1 MDTTDYFQTDKEK
14 QRKAK
19 QRSRTGCKTCRSR
32 KVKCDEYP
40 GGCKNCERLDLICP
54 NSNLY
59 PDISRAG
66 SASDDGNSL
75 VATSRTQTGI
85 KRSRTYR
92 SCGACRGSKSRCS
105 GDRPICERC
114 RQRGMECVYEGKQ
127 VPDWVE
133 LSSKIR
139 SRKRSG
145 SCSPSGGNSPPRS
158 RQISPSRVAPN
169 IPDYDGSD
177 LTSSSSQEEGINVD
191 LTWLLAINLPD
202 QKARL
207 IALLDEYFVNV
218 HSLRCFG
225 FVHRA
230 TLVQQLDG
238 RLQRGLLRDVLL
250 LAVCALGAKFFALR
264 HASDSML
271 EAGFALKT
279 GSQWAKKAQ
288 TLLLADL
295 DIVSVEKGMS
305 AVLLY
310 EHEIRVGNYASA
322 LVLSGLAVRICQSL
336 GLNSEMS
343 NDLYCESPKI
353 SPSMRESRRRLAWSA
368 WAVDAS
374 SFGEGDRS
382 SLIADS
388 EVQLQLP
395 CNERNFYL
403 QKPSITEV
411 LQPWKILPFAPQG
424 AQAEVPD
431 LPAQF
436 IRLTFLRKQVLKHVR
451 RQELAQETGMSQQ
464 GVETILAALQTWHDN
479 LPATLQF
486 TQTALRMRK
495 KTMQLGGLISLHVL
509 YHQTASELCRADTIA
524 GDPTSHDRD
533 TIQRLESLCVKHAS
547 AIPLILE
554 EALHHGYE
562 AIADPCLVSAAHD
575 SSLVLAHYSQEQA
588 RFPTGAVHLE
598 RPASDLVQLN
608 LEALRVMRLLHT
620 SAVELHSSVQELM
633 TDASSL
639 ALAATMGTMSGSS
652 GMGAS
657 APMMGFTSPLKSP
670 ADSSL
675 PAYPV
680 PPTTRG
686 GLSAT
691 PSTFNTF
698 AQSIAADA
706 TRYPSSQGSMNANV
720 YGTLLGEPMSG
731 HFQGL
736 PQQIG
741 VGSSRAPDVFA
752 GTAEGFNY
760 LGSFYPVMCD
770 DAMSSQGANL

>member
-1 MDTTDYFQTDKEK
+1 MDTTDYFQTDKER

-54 NSNLY
+54 NSNPYL
-59 PDISRAG
+59 DTSRAG
-66 SASDDGNSL
+66 SASDDGNNL
-75 VATSRTQTGI
+75 VPTSRTQTGI
-85 KRSRTYR
+85 RRSRTYR

-105 GDRPICERC
+105 GDRPVCERC

-139 SRKRSG
+139 SSKRSG

-158 RQISPSRVAPN
+158 GQISPSRLVTN
-169 IPDYDGSD
+169 THDYDGSD
-177 LTSSSSQEEGINVD
+177 FASSSSQEESINVD
-191 LTWLLAINLPD
+191 LTWLLAINLPNP
-202 QKARL
+202 KARL
-207 IALLDEYFVNV
+207 MALLDEYFVNV

-238 RLQRGLLRDVLL
+238 RLQRGLSEDVLL
-250 LAVCALGAKFFALR
+250 LAICALGAKFFALR

-288 TLLLADL
+288 SLLLADL
-295 DIVSVEKGMS
+295 NIVSVEKGMS

-322 LVLSGLAVRICQSL
+322 LVLGGLAIRICQSL

-343 NDLYCESPKI
+343 NDLSCESPKM

-368 WAVDAS
+368 WTVDAF
-374 SFGEGDRS
+374 SFGEGDGS

-411 LQPWKILPFAPQG
+411 LQPWKLLPFAPHG

-436 IRLTFLRKQVLKHVR
+436 IRLTYLRKQVLKHVR
-451 RQELAQETGMSQQ
+451 RQELAQEKGTSQH
-464 GVETILAALQTWHDN
+464 GVETVLAALQTWHDN
-479 LPATLQF
+479 LPVTLQF
-486 TQTALRMRK
+486 TETALCMRK

-509 YHQTASELCRADTIA
+509 YHRTASELCRVDTMP
-524 GDPTSHDRD
+524 GNPMPHGRGTM
-533 TIQRLESLCVKHAS
+533 QRLQALCLKHAS

-575 SSLVLAHYSQEQA
+575 SSVVLAQYSQDQA
-588 RFPTGAVHLE
+588 SFPAGAIHFE
-598 RPASDLVQLN
+598 RPPSDLVQLN
-608 LEALRVMRLLHT
+608 LRALKIMKLLHT
-620 SAVELHSSVQELM
+620 PAVELHSSVQEVIHD
-633 TDASSL
+633 TNPS

-652 GMGAS
+652 GMDAS
-657 APMMGFTSPLKSP
+657 ESMMGFTSPPSG
-670 ADSSL
+670 SSL
-675 PAYPV
+675 SAYPV

-686 GLSAT
+686 GLPAAA
-691 PSTFNTF
+691 PTFNTL
-698 AQSIAADA
+698 AQSTIADVH
-706 TRYPSSQGSMNANV
+706 RYTSPRSSLNASVYGPLPEESMN
-720 YGTLLGEPMSG
+720 G

-741 VGSSRAPDVFA
+741 VSSSRTPDMFA

-760 LGSFYPVMCD
+760 LSSFYPVMCD
-770 DAMSSQGANL
+770 DPISSQGASL

>member
-1 MDTTDYFQTDKEK
+1 MDTSDHLQTDKER

-54 NSNLY
+54 NSNPYL
-59 PDISRAG
+59 DTSRAG
-66 SASDDGNSL
+66 SASDDGNNL
-75 VATSRTQTGI
+75 APTSRTQTGI
-85 KRSRTYR
+85 RRSRTYR

-158 RQISPSRVAPN
+158 GQISPSRVATN
-169 IPDYDGSD
+169 ITDYDVSD
-177 LTSSSSQEEGINVD
+177 LISSSSQEESFNLD

-202 QKARL
+202 RKARL
-207 IALLDEYFVNV
+207 IALLDEYFANV

-230 TLVQQLDG
+230 TLVQQLDS
-238 RLQRGLLRDVLL
+238 RLQRGLLEDVLL
-250 LAVCALGAKFFALR
+250 LALCALGAKFFALR
-264 HASDSML
+264 HAGDSML
-271 EAGFALKT
+271 EAGFALKS

-295 DIVSVEKGMS
+295 NIVSVEKGMS

-322 LVLSGLAVRICQSL
+322 LVLSGLAVRIYQSL

-343 NDLYCESPKI
+343 NDLSCESPKMC
-353 SPSMRESRRRLAWSA
+353 PSMRESRRRLAWSA
-368 WAVDAS
+368 WAVDAF
-374 SFGEGDRS
+374 SFGEGDGS

-436 IRLTFLRKQVLKHVR
+436 IRLTYLRKQVLKHVR
-451 RQELAQETGMSQQ
+451 RQELAQETGISQH
-464 GVETILAALQTWHDN
+464 GVETVLAALQTWHDN
-479 LPATLQF
+479 LPVTLQF
-486 TQTALRMRK
+486 TETALRMRK

-509 YHQTASELCRADTIA
+509 YHRTASELCRVDAIP
-524 GDPTSHDRD
+524 GDPMPRDRD
-533 TIQRLESLCVKHAS
+533 TIQRLGALCVKHAS

-575 SSLVLAHYSQEQA
+575 SSLVLAHYNQEQA
-588 RFPTGAVHLE
+588 SFPSGAIHFE
-598 RPASDLVQLN
+598 RPPRELVQLN
-608 LEALRVMRLLHT
+608 LKALKVMRLLHT
-620 SAVELHSSVQELM
+620 PAAELHSSVQELM
-633 TDASSL
+633 TDANPSM
-639 ALAATMGTMSGSS
+639 LAATMGTISGSS
-652 GMGAS
+652 GMGVS
-657 APMMGFTSPLKSP
+657 APMMGFTSPPSGL
-670 ADSSL
+670 SL
-675 PAYPV
+675 STYTV

-686 GLSAT
+686 GLSAAPPT
-691 PSTFNTF
+691 YDTL
-698 AQSIAADA
+698 AQSTTGEAN
-706 TRYPSSQGSMNANV
+706 RYSSSQSSLNASV
-720 YGTLLGEPMSG
+720 YGPLPGEQMSG
-731 HFQGL
+731 HFQG
-736 PQQIG
+736 PSQQIG
-741 VGSSRAPDVFA
+741 VNSSRAPDMFA
-752 GTAEGFNY
+752 ATAGGFNY

-770 DAMSSQGANL
+770 DTMSSQGASL